1 MTKAKSGA
9 LSALAKIRSERDAL
23 AKREAELTDKA
34 AHELGLLVLGTGV
47 ENFSASAFKKI
58 LSVLGSLGEN
68 EAVARLIPTGK

>member
-34 AHELGLLVLGTGV
+34 ARELGLLVLGTGA
-47 ENFSASAFKKI
+47 ENFSPSAFKKI
-58 LSVLGSLGEN
+58 LSALGSLGEN
-68 EAVARLIPTGK
+68 EALARLIPVAK